1 MEMQKGV
8 WGRFL
13 LEMGREMGEDGG
25 KRKDSAMELTPQETW
40 RQRVK
45 AMKGERPS
53 DAGPGPYRIIYHI
66 SGHGLGHAVRSCRII
81 ERFAK
86 NPEVRFIEVGTGT
99 TRKFVRERLQPRLT
113 EEQWKKIHLFEAH
126 YDPGMV
132 QADSVRADAEATE
145 KECKWYVEN
154 WMDLVKEEASWIRWW
169 NPHLVLSDVGAVPLA
184 AAGSLGY
191 PGFAIGN
198 FTWDWIYEPLV
209 TAEGDL
215 TFFKLRELYRL
226 GYAEALAW
234 FQLPFGPRVKRGPC
248 RMTFPVRMVAGRGV
262 ERRFEIARATGADPR
277 KPWVLL
283 SFAKVAWDKAARNE
297 VSGGLDAEYIVM
309 DPLSWGARM
318 PKNFRRVSPK
328 EFAFTDVVASC
339 DAVLSKPGYGIVT
352 DCIVNHKPLVYAER
366 PDFREYAWLKEGI
379 EDYGVGECITQ
390 ATLYSGKVG
399 AALER
404 ALSKPWRPRK
414 TMWHDGAAQITN
426 LLWAFLKMP
435 KDLKEGEDWTM
446 PKADWGDSDESDDGG
461 DV

>member
-1 MEMQKGV
+1 
-8 WGRFL
+8 
-13 LEMGREMGEDGG
+13 MGGQMGEDGA
-25 KRKDSAMELTPQETW
+25 DEVNMELTQWELW

-53 DAGPGPYRIIYHI
+53 GAGPGPYRIIYHI

-99 TRKFVRERLQPRLT
+99 TKKFVRERLQPRLT
-113 EEQWKKIHLFEAH
+113 EEQWKKIHLFESW
-126 YDPGMV
+126 YDPGLV
-132 QADSVRADAEATE
+132 QTDSVTADLKATE
-145 KECKWYVEN
+145 ERCRKWVDD
-154 WMDLVKEEASWIRWW
+154 WMDMIKEEMSWIRWW

-191 PGFAIGN
+191 PSFAIGN
-198 FTWDWIYEPLV
+198 FTWDWIYEPLM
-209 TAEGDL
+209 GQGSDL

-226 GYAEALAW
+226 GYADALAW
-234 FQLPFGPRVKRGPC
+234 FQLPFGPRVTRTPF
-248 RMTFPVRMVAGRGV
+248 RVTFPVRMVAGRGV
-262 ERRFEIARATGADPR
+262 ERRFEIARATGADPK

-283 SFAKVAWDKAARNE
+283 SFSKVAWDKAARKE
-297 VSGGLDAEYIVM
+297 VSGGLDAEYLVM

-318 PKNFRRVSPK
+318 PGNFRRLSPK

-366 PDFREYAWLKEGI
+366 PDFREYPFLKEAV
-379 EDYGVGECITQ
+379 EEYGMGECISQ
-390 ATLYSGKVG
+390 ETLYSGKVG
-399 AALER
+399 GALER
-404 ALSKPWRPRK
+404 ALGMAWRPRK

-426 LLWAFLKMP
+426 MLWELLKLP
-435 KDLKEGEDWTM
+435 VDLKEGEEWE
-446 PKADWGDSDESDDGG
+446 PPEADWGDSDEVDDGG